1 MGYIYILMIWT
12 VVGYAGAGTQ
22 YSRDYKIERDWRP
35 LGEFYSETNSH
46 GFQNGK
52 TAQQMCE
59 NAAKQLGLKIENYRC
74 VRSK

>member
-1 MGYIYILMIWT
+1 MIYILLIWT
-12 VVGYAGAGTQ
+12 VVGYGGTK
-22 YSRDYKIERDWRP
+22 SGLHTKHDWRP
-35 LGEFYSETNSH
+35 LGEFYSETNGH

-59 NAAKQLGLKIENYRC
+59 DAARRLGLKTENYRC

>member
-1 MGYIYILMIWT
+1 M
-12 VVGYAGAGTQ
+12 VGYGGTK
-22 YSRDYKIERDWRP
+22 SGLHTKHDWRP
-35 LGEFYSETNSH
+35 LGEFYSETNGH

-59 NAAKQLGLKIENYRC
+59 DAARQLGLKTDAYRC